1 MDEMES
7 IRSTEDVLIGIENIR
22 RIPRD
27 RSGLPPWI
35 FKNKDLENALEN
47 AETIDRKALINTI
60 NHIHF
65 MDGFFFVHLRH
76 LKYKES
82 ILVRAY
88 PDPCIDKNLT
98 CRWSHK
104 DILSIDLKNYQFM
117 HFFIDDGRSVVLVP
131 AVLHEINNESLKVEL
146 PGTSYAVGQRQT
158 KRYVCHDVVAE
169 LTQSGFLGRGELLDF
184 SPAGFRVK
192 IKADPSCSFHWF
204 NSDELVT
211 IQLRKDK
218 QMLFSGLCRC
228 IRQRGKFQDREIVL
242 APVDYKIKRFKKKA
256 FRNLRQQLVPSP
268 NFVFTH
274 PLLGKR
280 TELKGY
286 DISTSGFS
294 VYEETDKSV
303 LLPGMIIP
311 EMTINFAGGLKIGCA
326 AQVIYRLDNEEDR
339 NIRYGFSILDM
350 DINAYSRL
358 THILTN
364 ALDPHAYI
372 SNEVDM
378 VALWEFFFDT
388 GFIYPAKYRLIQSH
402 RDEFKETYRKL
413 YQECPEISRH
423 FTSQKNGR
431 VYGHMSMLRAYER
444 TWLIHHHA
452 ARAMDSKRTGFMVLK
467 QIVHYMNDMYRLPSA
482 QIDYVMCYFQPKN
495 KFPDRVFGDFARTLK
510 NPQGCSMDLFAYLL
524 YTGLSLGAQL
534 PKGWSLEEI
543 SAHDIWELKRFY
555 DHSSGGLLLDTMDL
569 AGQQETPGDESL
581 QKLYSRLGFT
591 REWKMYSLVYRGELV
606 AVLMVDYS
614 DLGINLSELLNCIK
628 VLVINQ
634 ERLPWKVLSVAIS
647 QLTGEYNMERVP
659 VMFYP
664 FEYVEKNNVPYE
676 KQYQLW
682 IYDVHFVDRFMEHL
696 QKRFRIS
703 YK

>member
-1 MDEMES
+1 MKSSRS
-7 IRSTEDVLIGIENIR
+7 IEIVLKGTKSAR
-22 RIPRD
+22 RVPRD
-27 RSGLPPWI
+27 GSGLPPWI
-35 FKNKDLENALEN
+35 FKNQDLENALES
-47 AETIDRKALINTI
+47 AETVDKNTLANTI

-65 MDGFFFVHLRH
+65 MDGSLFVHLRH
-76 LKYKES
+76 PRYEES

-88 PDPCIDKNLT
+88 PEPCIAKEIT
-98 CRWSHK
+98 CRWSNE
-104 DILSIDLKNYQFM
+104 DLMSIDLKKYQFM
-117 HFFIDDGRSVVLVP
+117 HIIIDDGRSVILAP
-131 AVLHEINNESLKVEL
+131 ALLKEINKDFLKVEL
-146 PGTSYAVGQRQT
+146 PETSYAVGQRQT
-158 KRYVCHDVVAE
+158 KRHTCRDVITE
-169 LTQSGFLGRGELLDF
+169 LIQSGFHGRGELLDF
-184 SPAGFRVK
+184 SPAGFRVRV
-192 IKADPSCSFHWF
+192 KADPSCSFHWF

-211 IQLRKDK
+211 IHLRKDQ

-228 IRQRGKFQDREIVL
+228 IRQRGKLQDREIVL
-242 APVDYKIKRFKKKA
+242 VPVDERIKRFKKKSL
-256 FRNLRQQLVPSP
+256 RNLRQQLVPSP
-268 NFVFTH
+268 NFVFIH
-274 PLLGKR
+274 PFLNKR
-280 TELKGY
+280 TEFKGY

-294 VYEETDKSV
+294 VYEETEKSV

-311 EMTINFAGGLKIGCA
+311 EMTINFVGGLKIECA
-326 AQVIYRLDNEEDR
+326 AQVIYRLDEEEDR
-339 NIRYGFSILDM
+339 DVRYGFSILDM

-378 VALWEFFFDT
+378 DALWEFFFDT

-431 VYGHMSMLRAYER
+431 VYGHMSMLRVYER

-495 KFPDRVFGDFARTLK
+495 KFPDRVFGNFARSLD
-510 NPQGCSMDLFAYLL
+510 NPRGCSMDLFAFLL
-524 YTGLSLGAQL
+524 YTSLSLGTQL
-534 PKGWSLEEI
+534 PEGWSLGEC
-543 SAHDIWELKRFY
+543 SAHDIWELNRFY
-555 DHSSGGLLLDTMDL
+555 VHSSGGLLLDSMGL
-569 AGQQETPGDESL
+569 AEQQEAPMDKSL
-581 QKLYSRLGFT
+581 EELYRRLGFT
-591 REWKMYSLVYRGELV
+591 REWQIYSLAFRGELA
-606 AVLMVDYS
+606 AVLILDYS

-634 ERLPWKVLSVAIS
+634 EGLPWNVLSVAIS
-647 QLTGEYNMERVP
+647 QLAGEYNMDRVP

-664 FEYVEKNNVPYE
+664 FEYVQDNNVPCE

-696 QKRFRIS
+696 QKRFRIK